1 MGGYG
6 YSLELH
12 NYFMNS
18 CLVEK
23 GMFARIY
30 ILLRNLEVVY
40 LAYIVSTF
48 LDILKD
54 LFLMEIGSLLQLV
67 IMFTKTY
74 FHELTVT

>member
-54 LFLMEIGSLLQLV
+54 LFLMEIGSLSQLV
-67 IMFTKTY
+67 IMFTKIY

>member
-1 MGGYG
+1 MGRCG

-12 NYFMNS
+12 NFFMNS

-23 GMFARIY
+23 GMFAIIY
-30 ILLRNLEVVY
+30 ILLRNLNGVY

-67 IMFTKTY
+67 IMFTKVY